1 MLFGFFNTEAEIR
14 KDILTN
20 LKAAVKIFHREKSAA
35 PKALSEFEQMALA
48 VKRNIRGMIRAGS
61 AEDAENALNEYE
73 ALCPE
78 DIEIKILREA
88 ISGLK

>member
-1 MLFGFFNTEAEIR
+1 MCDLRFGFFNTEAEIR

-20 LKAAVKIFHREKSAA
+20 LKAAVKIFHREKWAV

-61 AEDAENALNEYE
+61 AEDAEKALMNMKR
-73 ALCPE
+73 CVPE
-78 DIEIKILREA
+78 IL
-88 ISGLK
+88 K